1 MLPHVSIVS
10 SLFVFLLF
18 EEIAEHSLLEGRKVG
33 FDSGNGLI
41 AAENNSYIFGAEEV
55 GRFFGLYI

>member
-18 EEIAEHSLLEGRKVG
+18 QEVAEHPLLEGRKVG

-41 AAENNSYIFGAEEV
+41 AAENNSYIFGTE
-55 GRFFGLYI
+55 